1 MAKALRYEIEYSE
14 QAESDISSL
23 RKYDQQKIINAI
35 ERHLQLDPTKT
46 SKSRIKRMAQP
57 FWCQYRLRVDDFRVY
72 YDVDSSRHVVQIVCV
87 HDKGSDSTRVK
98 P

>member
-1 MAKALRYEIEYSE
+1 MVKAQAYKIEYSE
-14 QAESDISSL
+14 QAESDIASL
-23 RKYDQQKIINAI
+23 KKYDQQKIINAV
-35 ERHLQLDPTKT
+35 ERHLQSDPTKT

-72 YDVDSSRHVVQIVCV
+72 YDVDFHAVQIVCV